1 MFTSLTRQLY
11 SLLWSHLKLV
21 FESQTKVMKLSSIS
35 FIATALAAII
45 GSATAAPIPRPFERD
60 VNIYSRA
67 HPDEHEW
74 AAERHYNA
82 AYNAWDASNKAE
94 EANLHKTAAL
104 LEVHKELNLA
114 DMRGHTAAKYHD
126 SSSYPLSSE
135 HHIKDAKKSIKKAST
150 EIKKKKTQ

>member
-1 MFTSLTRQLY
+1 
-11 SLLWSHLKLV
+11 
-21 FESQTKVMKLSSIS
+21 MKLSSIS

-45 GSATAAPIPRPFERD
+45 GSATAAPTPRPFERD

-67 HPDEHEW
+67 HRDEHEW
-74 AAERHYNA
+74 AAERHYHA
-82 AYNAWDASNKAE
+82 AYNAWDTSNKAE

-126 SSSYPLSSE
+126 SWSSYPLSSE
-135 HHIKDAKKSIKKAST
+135 HHIKDANKSIKKALM
-150 EIKKKKTQ
+150 EIEKKTQ